1 MANGRTETPRR
12 LKRLQVTNRCVA
24 CGLYRTA
31 VSPGVRSGLRTAQ
44 HRAVNQQRTQPRI
57 QKGAGAA
64 PPNHGTKIFV
74 SNIFENLFLRIITC
88 FMFTCT
94 YRSYSVCIGGYVW
107 WPTSANLR
115 PKTRHTTPTAQPH
128 HAATFVNVVRCFTW
142 LWCRCS
148 VVARSLGEGWHLWAT
163 IHTHLCTHCMTYRY
177 M

>member
-1 MANGRTETPRR
+1 VLNPSCLYVGRSVESNRYRRFRTQCGGVANGRTETPRR
-12 LKRLQVTNRCVA
+12 LRRLQVTNSCVA

-44 HRAVNQQRTQPRI
+44 HRAVNQQRTQTRI

-64 PPNHGTKIFV
+64 PPNHSTKIFV

-94 YRSYSVCIGGYVW
+94 YRSYSVCIGGCVW

-115 PKTRHTTPTAQPH
+115 PKTGQPH
-128 HAATFVNVVRCFTW
+128 YIDTTTR
-142 LWCRCS
+142 
-148 VVARSLGEGWHLWAT
+148 
-163 IHTHLCTHCMTYRY
+163 
-177 M
+177 